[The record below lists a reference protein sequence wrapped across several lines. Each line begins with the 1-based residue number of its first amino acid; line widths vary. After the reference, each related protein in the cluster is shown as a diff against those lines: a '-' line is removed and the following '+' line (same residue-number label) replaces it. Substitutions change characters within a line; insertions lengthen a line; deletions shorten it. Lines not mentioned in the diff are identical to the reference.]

1 MYVMINIII
10 FSPAAYFICFS
21 GTIQTKHMF
30 TWYLQKELIILIRH
44 HLIFKKWTE
53 KLVYS
58 ITKSYQ

>member
-1 MYVMINIII
+1 VMINIII

-44 HLIFKKWTE
+44 HFKKTDW
-53 KLVYS
+53 KAVYS
-58 ITKSYQ
+58 MTKSYQ